1 MGLFPVLKMF
11 SYFPRYGGL
20 VGEDSDI
27 ESTVSKQLFLD
38 KMMTLDPA
46 AYTQP
51 GLRLD
56 PTTLFQ

>member
-1 MGLFPVLKMF
+1 MF